1 MVGGRFFTSMQN
13 YIGYLPYIC
22 GLVLTPHRD
31 WRGGSVC
38 TREESLNRRNLSR
51 WLMIIA
57 PIVAA
62 AYLLWPT
69 YQFYQLDDARTAIS
83 SDSLAL
89 EEWDRSYG
97 DDYDAARQ
105 GRIKLGLDLRGGM
118 YVTLEVD
125 VLKLIEESADP
136 LSVDDDFI
144 AVVEKTRQE
153 TDNTDLDVLETFLTN
168 FRATDLSLLQYFMV
182 TNQVDPT
189 DEAIEEKL
197 RKDVEDAVDQALQV
211 IKQRINKYDVSEANI
226 QKQGARRILL
236 ELPDVK
242 DENEIRTLLQTTA
255 RLEFKRVTVGR
266 DMIEVFY
273 NIDAMLRGEAPAEEE
288 VAADTM
294 AADTAEVAEAT
305 PADTAAATAGDTTM
319 ADSAAVQDTTNPY
332 ANLSEDEQL
341 RAIKRDYPLTYMIS
355 GLYAQNNESTMQP
368 FDFIL
373 KSSAD
378 FPDAGVYRFV
388 IGEDNVSKFLKIIE
402 RPDIQKMIPVD
413 LQVLV
418 GAKVQGQTAGEEGT
432 GFYDI
437 FGVAAEAELTGD
449 VITEAFPSFDPASNQ
464 PIVIM
469 DMNSIGAERWAQ
481 ITAANV
487 GKQIAI
493 ILDGRVYSA
502 PNVINKIPDGRSQI
516 TGMANA
522 EEANLLAVVL
532 KAGALKAPV
541 KIIEERVVGPSLGED
556 SIQRGLTSSVISF
569 ALVILFMLIYYMI
582 GGGLADIALMMN
594 VLLVVAALAGFGGT
608 LTLPGIA
615 GIILATAM
623 AVDANILIFE
633 RIREEIALGRPLR
646 SAVEQGYGKAWSAI
660 LDSNV
665 TNMLSGLVLIFLG
678 TGPVKGFAV
687 TLIIG
692 VLMTLFT
699 AVVVT
704 RAMFEILIS
713 SGATSINLGQKK
725 TASA

>member
-1 MVGGRFFTSMQN
+1 M
-13 YIGYLPYIC
+13 
-22 GLVLTPHRD
+22 
-31 WRGGSVC
+31 
-38 TREESLNRRNLSR
+38 NRKNLSR
-51 WLMIIA
+51 WLLIIS
-57 PIVAA
+57 PIIAA

-69 YQFYQLDDARTAIS
+69 YRFYQLDQERAQVA

-89 EEWDRSYG
+89 EEWDRTYG
-97 DDYDAARQ
+97 EDYQSARQ
-105 GRIKLGLDLRGGM
+105 ARIKLGLDLRGGM

-125 VLKLIEESADP
+125 VLKLIEESADQ
-136 LSVDDDFI
+136 LSVDDDFTT
-144 AVVEKTRQE
+144 VLEKTRKE
-153 TDNTDLDVLETFLTN
+153 TDNTDKDVLETFLTN
-168 FRATDLSLLQYFMV
+168 FRESKLSLLQYFPV

-197 RKDVEDAVDQALQV
+197 RKDVDDAVDQALQV
-211 IKQRINKYDVSEANI
+211 INQRINKYDVSEANI
-226 QKQGARRILL
+226 QKQGTRRILL

-242 DENEIRTLLQTTA
+242 DENEIRKLLQTTA
-255 RLEFKRVTVGR
+255 RLEFKRVTMGR
-266 DMIEVFY
+266 PMIEAFY
-273 NIDAMLRGEAPAEEE
+273 NIDALLRGEKPVEE
-288 VAADTM
+288 VAADTTATDST
-294 AADTAEVAEAT
+294 AADTTAVAK
-305 PADTAAATAGDTTM
+305 ADTTAVADSTKADTTK
-319 ADSAAVQDTTNPY
+319 ADTTNPY
-332 ANLSEDEQL
+332 AGLSDDEAL
-341 RAIKRDYPLTYMIS
+341 RAIKRDYPFTYMIQ
-355 GLYAQNNESTMQP
+355 GLFAQNAESSFNP
-368 FDFIL
+368 FDFIM
-373 KSSAD
+373 KSAKD
-378 FPDAGVYRFV
+378 FPDQGVYRFV
-388 IGEDNVSKFLKIIE
+388 VSEKDLPKFLTIMDRADVKRI
-402 RPDIQKMIPVD
+402 MPVD
-413 LQVLV
+413 LEILV
-418 GAKVQGQTAGEEGT
+418 GAKPQGQGAGQEGPA
-432 GFYDI
+432 FFDI
-437 FGVAAEAELTGD
+437 YGVAAEAELTGD

-469 DMNSIGAERWAQ
+469 DMNSMGAERWSQ

-493 ILDGRVYSA
+493 VLDGRIYSA

-522 EEANLLAVVL
+522 DEANLLAVVL

-556 SIQRGLTSSVISF
+556 SIRRGITSSILSF
-569 ALVILFMLIYYMI
+569 ALVILFMLIYYMM
-582 GGGLADIALMMN
+582 GGALADVALLMN

-633 RIREEIALGRPLR
+633 RIREEMAMGRPLS
-646 SAVEQGYGKAWSAI
+646 SAVEQGYAKAWSAI

-713 SGATSINLGQKK
+713 SGATTLNLGQKK
-725 TASA
+725 TA